1 MSSLLSEAVVVP
13 DSISDLARAVLIY
26 GPVSR
31 GELAEQLGLS
41 LPTLTRLSRPLI
53 ERGILYEVD
62 DLAQNTAGRPTK
74 PLDVRPDAGYYM
86 GVKLTGDQAIGV
98 LTDIKANELV
108 RLEANFTDRRVGTVH
123 RILVKLYQ
131 GLIEKAH
138 YASEVKAIGISIG
151 GFVRSD
157 GTIGYASYLGW
168 ENVDLAGPL
177 TSELG
182 IPVYIEN
189 DIVAVTGAEHWF
201 GLGRGHTDFAVITMG
216 AGLGYGLVRRDRVV
230 NTQDARLGIGTHI
243 ILDVD
248 GPSCSEGYKG
258 CAAELLTTPALLEQ
272 AFLHYGHHI
281 SFEELVQ
288 KYHEGDVFARSVFS
302 RAARALGN
310 MIKLVSSFA
319 LVNTIVLAGEA
330 IELFQI
336 SESEVLEEIARDRQ
350 FEFTPIEIL
359 VAEGNFVAWAR
370 GAAAV
375 AIQSSFDRLL
385 VE

>member
-1 MSSLLSEAVVVP
+1 MKTIDTEEISVP
-13 DSISDLARAVLIY
+13 DSITDLARAVLIH

-53 ERGILYEVD
+53 DRGILYEVD
-62 DLAQNTAGRPTK
+62 DLSQNTTGRPTK
-74 PLDVRPDAGYYM
+74 PLDVRPEAGYYM

-108 RLEANFTDRRVGTVH
+108 RLEANFMDRRVSTVH

-131 GLIEKAH
+131 DLIEKAH
-138 YASEVKAIGISIG
+138 YASEVKALGISIG
-151 GFVRSD
+151 GYVHQD
-157 GTIGYASYLGW
+157 GTIGYASFLGW

-177 TSELG
+177 SEELG

-189 DIVAVTGAEHWF
+189 DIVAVAGAEHWF
-201 GLGRGHTDFAVITMG
+201 GLGRGHTDFSVITMG

-243 ILDVD
+243 ILDAD
-248 GPSCSEGYKG
+248 GPTCSEGYKG
-258 CAAELLTTPALLEQ
+258 CATELLTTPALLEQ
-272 AFLHYGHHI
+272 ATAHFGHTV
-281 SFEELVQ
+281 SFDELVTLF
-288 KYHEGDVFARSVFS
+288 KEGDAFARNIFF
-302 RAARALGN
+302 RAGRALGRL
-310 MIKLVSSFA
+310 IALVSSLA
-319 LVNTIVLAGEA
+319 LVDTIVLAGEA
-330 IELFQI
+330 IELFR
-336 SESEVLEEIARDRQ
+336 STEDVVWEEINLYRKV
-350 FEFTPIEIL
+350 EFTPLTIL
-359 VAEGNFVAWAR
+359 VDEGNFVAWAR

-385 VE
+385 VA